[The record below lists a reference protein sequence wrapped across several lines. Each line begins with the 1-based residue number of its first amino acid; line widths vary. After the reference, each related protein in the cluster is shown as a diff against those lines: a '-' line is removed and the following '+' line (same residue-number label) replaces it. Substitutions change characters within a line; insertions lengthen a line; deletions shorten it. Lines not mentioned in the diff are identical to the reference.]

1 MKLGKPGGNSEGYG
15 HWGPL
20 GGIERSGEAPASRR
34 APPPDGRLTKK
45 HARGRLFLP
54 AASFVPQTGETR
66 RGLAPQRA
74 ERSRHHCQDEFETNN
89 DAPHFDSFPWCL
101 RPCDRSRWPCA
112 RPADRA
118 RRNKRARPGPTQRAR
133 QEQAAQGGKEG
144 APTRAE
150 GSASRTAGES
160 HGAADRPERFPSW
173 DTASQERHR
182 STRQGCSDPEG
193 AAGAASKGHGAADR
207 PERFSSRT
215 AAGQERRRT
224 AR

>member
-1 MKLGKPGGNSEGYG
+1 MEVL
-15 HWGPL
+15 
-20 GGIERSGEAPASRR
+20 ERSGEAPASRR

-45 HARGRLFLP
+45 HGGAAFSCRQPPLCPKLARQGGDLDPR
-54 AASFVPQTGETR
+54 
-66 RGLAPQRA
+66 RA

-118 RRNKRARPGPTQRAR
+118 RRNKRARAGPTQRAR
-133 QEQAAQGGKEG
+133 QEQKGGKER
-144 APTRAE
+144 APAREE
-150 GSASRTAGES
+150 GSAFWTAGES

-215 AAGQERRRT
+215 TAGQERRRS